1 MNYLRSRAAQDKTF
15 GSETTRR
22 ARQQQFIKTVTQQIK
37 YGQQS
42 GQKRLQD
49 ELEAKVCWPA
59 SICAIYI
66 TIMVFAEKESREEGE
81 GRTSV
86 AVQTISSCS
95 EIISRSV
102 LIILHTMILP
112 SVAPLIH
119 RCWSQVC
126 FVSVLQAGLL
136 HEGWQVQVLSRPLS
150 GRQSR
155 EEEHVRGQQRPR
167 GRWVTMNELRP
178 ATLSCCCACR
188 HHWQVGW
195 RQLLKEVV
203 EKKHGDKVKPKTD
216 IVSQHSWNTVVLM
229 R

>member
-1 MNYLRSRAAQDKTF
+1 MKCRASSQDKTF
-15 GSETTRR
+15 GMKNKKGKK
-22 ARQQQFIKTVTQQIK
+22 QQQFIKTVTQQIK

-59 SICAIYI
+59 SICAICI
-66 TIMVFAEKESREEGE
+66 AIMVFAEKERNRE

-119 RCWSQVC
+119 RC
-126 FVSVLQAGLL
+126 
-136 HEGWQVQVLSRPLS
+136 
-150 GRQSR
+150 
-155 EEEHVRGQQRPR
+155 
-167 GRWVTMNELRP
+167 
-178 ATLSCCCACR
+178 
-188 HHWQVGW
+188 
-195 RQLLKEVV
+195 
-203 EKKHGDKVKPKTD
+203 
-216 IVSQHSWNTVVLM
+216 
-229 R
+229 